1 MDRQAGSVTNC
12 RKLVEGVEFF
22 DYCEKIPE
30 GGKFFDFRAMVPLT
44 AKPEVGRFA
53 ATHKG
58 GRTP

>member
-12 RKLVEGVEFF
+12 RKLAEGVEFF
-22 DYCEKIPE
+22 DCCEKIPE

-44 AKPEVGRFA
+44 AKQEVGRFA